1 MIESLERDAKPDEGR
16 SEELEENMAKD
27 AESKP

>member
-1 MIESLERDAKPDEGR
+1 MVVSLERDAKPDEHT
-16 SEELEENMAKD
+16 EELEENMAKD